1 VTDKPVMIEF
11 RDVQKY
17 YGDYH
22 ALRGIT
28 GTIKAG
34 EFFSLLGPSG
44 CGKTTLL
51 RTIAGFEGI
60 SSGVVLIDG
69 KDMASVPA
77 NQRPTNMVF
86 QSYAIFPHLTVEEN
100 VGFGLRRD
108 PRSKAEKALA
118 VVEALEMVGL
128 KGFGKRAAHALSG
141 GQRQRVA
148 LARALILKP
157 KVLLLDEPLSAL
169 DKKMREQMQV
179 ELIRLQRQV
188 GITFI
193 LVTHDQ
199 EEALVMSDRIAVM
212 FEGEIAQL
220 ADPETLYR
228 RPNSR
233 KVADFIGTMNFLP
246 ARITGES
253 AGRVEVD
260 AQGFGPVSLLADQC
274 MGGATSE
281 GATVGFR
288 PETMTILF
296 EGQTAP
302 DRESMATVEE
312 VVYYGDMTYYD
323 MKLDGTEKP
332 MRISMRNVFGR
343 PVLDIGT
350 RARVGWAPGA
360 LVLFR

>member
-1 VTDKPVMIEF
+1 MTALISLTGVN
-11 RDVQKY
+11 KY

-22 ALRGIT
+22 ALRDIDL
-28 GTIKAG
+28 TIFEG

-51 RTIAGFEGI
+51 RTIAGFEGVSEGAVMI
-60 SSGVVLIDG
+60 GG
-69 KDMASVPA
+69 RDMAGVPA

-86 QSYAIFPHLTVEEN
+86 QSYAIFPHLTVAQN
-100 VGFGLRRD
+100 VAFGLRKRKD
-108 PRSKAEKALA
+108 IDKSAKAAL
-118 VVEALEMVGL
+118 VDDALNMVGL
-128 KGFGKRAAHALSG
+128 SGFGHRAAHALSG

-179 ELIRLQRQV
+179 ELMQLQRHV

-212 FEGEIAQL
+212 FDGEIGQL
-220 ADPETLYR
+220 DDPETLYR

-233 KVADFIGTMNFLP
+233 LVAEFIGKMNFLN
-246 ARITGES
+246 ATVSDVGTHITVDVSGL
-253 AGRVEVD
+253 GVCVVD
-260 AQGFGPVSLLADQC
+260 AEQAPSGIGI
-274 MGGATSE
+274 GA
-281 GATVGFR
+281 AKVGIR
-288 PETMTILF
+288 PETLAILF
-296 EGQTAP
+296 DGETTSSETIHG
-302 DRESMATVEE
+302 TVHE

-323 MKLDGTEKP
+323 VRVAGVETPLNIAMKNL
-332 MRISMRNVFGR
+332 IGR
-343 PVLDIGT
+343 PVLDVGAKT
-350 RARVGWAPGA
+350 TVVWDARS
-360 LVLFR
+360 LVILP